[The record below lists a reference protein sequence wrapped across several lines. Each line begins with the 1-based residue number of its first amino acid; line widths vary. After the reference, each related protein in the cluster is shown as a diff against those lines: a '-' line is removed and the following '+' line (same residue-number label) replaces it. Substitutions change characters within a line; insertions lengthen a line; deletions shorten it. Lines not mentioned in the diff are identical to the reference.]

1 MPSWNCYICCFFFK
15 KLANWAY
22 IEELI
27 FSIILIHIVS
37 GRQRESWQYFIYAW
51 WMSGWPG
58 PDRSMDGWIDGQM
71 DGWIDGQMDGWMDGW
86 IEKLDGW
93 MGSQY
98 EWLHMYN
105 Q

>member
-1 MPSWNCYICCFFFK
+1 
-15 KLANWAY
+15 
-22 IEELI
+22 
-27 FSIILIHIVS
+27 
-37 GRQRESWQYFIYAW
+37 
-51 WMSGWPG
+51 MSGWPG

-93 MGSQY
+93 MGLQY